1 MKDLSHRLS
10 LEFSGAERRHS
21 TFTIRRKNFIT
32 GDLQTTVKD
41 LRIAIV
47 GDSKAKK
54 NKSYCSMLSNG
65 QECCTMLVWCKF
77 IHNVP

>member
-54 NKSYCSMLSNG
+54 K
-65 QECCTMLVWCKF
+65 K
-77 IHNVP
+77 